1 MKKTLALIIALV
13 VSTTL
18 TAQNTFDFLR
28 LDNSPRAAALAGSFV
43 ANGDDPNVIF
53 YNPAGINL
61 LSGMPVSFSFLKHL
75 MDINSASLSFSKN
88 FEDIGRLAAGIQ
100 YINYGTFTK
109 ADASGN
115 NLGEFGAGEMA
126 LLVGYGNQLDQNFF
140 YGANVKFIY
149 SSIAGRASTGI
160 ALDLGLHYTIPESR
174 WNFGFS
180 ILNLG
185 KQITSYYS
193 VKEELPI
200 DIRMGFSKELEKL
213 PFRFYW
219 SFNRLGDRYDNFFDR
234 FKQITFGGEFK
245 LGQSMRLRFGYDNEK
260 RRDMKLGNTSPG
272 LAGISVGL
280 GFIVSKYNVDYS
292 YSSMG
297 SIGSQHRFGV
307 STNL

>member
-1 MKKTLALIIALV
+1 
-13 VSTTL
+13 
-18 TAQNTFDFLR
+18 
-28 LDNSPRAAALAGSFV
+28 
-43 ANGDDPNVIF
+43 
-53 YNPAGINL
+53 
-61 LSGMPVSFSFLKHL
+61 MPVSFSFLKHL

-88 FEDIGRLAAGIQ
+88 FENIGRLAAGIQ